1 MTIVTPDKVQY
12 GDQVFVDGQSLVVK
26 AIEGPDY
33 NGTFD
38 FYLTDGSKD
47 VHKVVSDPIAIIA

>member
-1 MTIVTPDKVQY
+1 MTIVTPDKVQF
-12 GDQVFVDGQSLVVK
+12 GDQVRLNGETLMVK
-26 AIEGPDY
+26 AVEGPDT

-47 VHKVVSDPIAIIA
+47 VHRIVTDPIAILP

>member
-12 GDQVFVDGQSLVVK
+12 GDQILLGGETLIVK
-26 AIEGPDY
+26 AIDGPDT

-38 FYLTDGSKD
+38 FYLTDGSKV
-47 VHKVVSDPIAIIA
+47 VHKVVAEPVALVG

>member
-12 GDQVFVDGQSLVVK
+12 GDQLLLNGQTLVVK
-26 AIEGPDY
+26 AIDGPDI

-38 FYLTDGSKD
+38 FYLTDGTKD
-47 VHKVVSDPIAIIA
+47 VHKVVAEPVALLN

>member
-12 GDQVFVDGQSLVVK
+12 GDQVLVGGQSLMVK

-47 VHKVVSDPIAIIA
+47 VHKVVADSIVIIA